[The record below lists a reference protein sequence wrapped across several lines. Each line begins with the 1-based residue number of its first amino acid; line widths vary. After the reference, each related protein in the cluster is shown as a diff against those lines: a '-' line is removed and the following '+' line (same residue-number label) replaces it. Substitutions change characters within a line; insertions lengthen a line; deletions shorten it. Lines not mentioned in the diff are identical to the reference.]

1 MLTGIQKYM
10 WVSDEQGIGQVQ
22 GRHLTGHVIP
32 PRHAI
37 WMHLEDIVANV
48 FAQILAVVDANNNL
62 DHLSPPSP
70 LSELWLQMFK
80 EESFL
85 RIKYSSK

>member
-1 MLTGIQKYM
+1 
-10 WVSDEQGIGQVQ
+10 
-22 GRHLTGHVIP
+22 
-32 PRHAI
+32 
-37 WMHLEDIVANV
+37 MHLEDIVANV